1 MKIINVQV
9 DLMHRSVEDLDEE
22 DEEDT
27 EPELHS
33 LELVHPVVGKV
44 EPEVNSYK
52 IQRSIILNL
61 S

>member
-1 MKIINVQV
+1 MKMITVQV

-52 IQRSIILNL
+52 IQ
-61 S
+61 